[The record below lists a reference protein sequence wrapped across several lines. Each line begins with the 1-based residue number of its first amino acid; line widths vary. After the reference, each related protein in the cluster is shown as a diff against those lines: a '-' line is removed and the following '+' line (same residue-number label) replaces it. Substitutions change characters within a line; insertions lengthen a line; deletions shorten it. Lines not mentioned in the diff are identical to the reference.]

1 MALIDVIKFD
11 ATSNEELVQK
21 YPKEEIKLG
30 SQLIVNQAQD
40 AIFVRSGEIFDVFG
54 PGTHTLATANIPLLN
69 KIVNLPFGGDS
80 PFSAEVWFV
89 NLTTKRDLK
98 WGTIKPIPLM
108 DPDLGFPISV
118 RAFGQWGY
126 KIIESKSFLK
136 QLVGTLNTITSE
148 TIDQYFIGVLLQQF
162 TDSLSEKII
171 NENNSI
177 FTINTKLNELSDY
190 SRTKLNKE
198 FSKYGIE
205 LVNFDIINI
214 NILEEE
220 KKKIQEI
227 LAKKMEMEQMGKA
240 ELSESYKV
248 MKSFET
254 MEKAASNEGGG
265 AGQMLGAGLGMGM
278 GMGAGAFMGQQM
290 GKSLS
295 TEEKTDASKPTEEL
309 KSKKPEQ
316 SIEEKLTKIKE
327 LVDKNLI
334 EKDEYDKLK
343 QKYLSEL

>member
-11 ATSNEELVQK
+11 AKSDKELVQK
-21 YPKEEIKLG
+21 HQKEEIKLG

-40 AIFVRSGEIFDVFG
+40 AIFVRSGEVFDVFG
-54 PGTHTLATANIPLLN
+54 PGTHTLSTANIPLLN

-98 WGTIKPIPLM
+98 WGTTKPISLM
-108 DPDLGFPISV
+108 DPELGFPISV

-136 QLVGTLNTITSE
+136 QLVGTLDTVTSE

-162 TDSLSEKII
+162 TNAVSDKITNEKH
-171 NENNSI
+171 SV
-177 FTINTKLNELSDY
+177 FTVNTKLNELSDY
-190 SRTKLNKE
+190 ARSQLNEE
-198 FSKYGIE
+198 FDKYGVE
-205 LVNFDIINI
+205 LVNFDIVNI

-220 KKKIQEI
+220 KKKIQEV

-240 ELSESYKV
+240 ELSEAYRV

-254 MEKAASNEGGG
+254 MEKAASNEGGA
-265 AGQMLGAGLGMGM
+265 AGQMLGAGLGMGL
-278 GMGAGAFMGQQM
+278 GFGAGVPMGQQM
-290 GKSLS
+290 GKNLS
-295 TEEKTDASKPTEEL
+295 TEEKTGESKPTEE
-309 KSKKPEQ
+309 SKDNKTEL

-327 LVDKNLI
+327 LLDKNLI